1 MVYKIYI
8 STSDDNIEYLAAMHR
23 ALFSIN
29 EVALSAVNAEDM
41 PILGDKRHSA
51 SKTLI
56 QESEVFIGLYDGDY
70 GKIPDGEMKSHEEIE
85 YEFAAEL
92 NKSMLIF
99 VMEGASETSNERQ
112 KAFLDY
118 VMQHNVVTTYT
129 SAEDLAAKVKVALD
143 NYRQT
148 KRHRRGLRPPIQ
160 TFRDRLP
167 QIEQAQTSEE
177 EFDAQVERALELA
190 SDNIEQ
196 IVRRALELHDA
207 QHRVSS
213 EPGEEYDNKIT
224 VEPLWGEPLRRSQFQ
239 SDIFMVMPF
248 REKYNAIFENVIRPV
263 TADLNL
269 TIKRG
274 DEFSSTRGSI
284 MQEVWAALNACKLV
298 IVETTEIN
306 ANVYYEL
313 GIAHTLGKPA
323 ILLSQT
329 KEVDALPFDIRHL
342 RFLVYEDTVEG
353 GKALEASLRNSIIWL
368 MNDIDEQTP

>member
-8 STSDDNIEYLAAMHR
+8 STSDDNTEYLAAMHR

-29 EVALSAVNAEDM
+29 EVALSAIGAEDM
-41 PILGDKRHSA
+41 TILGDKRLNA
-51 SKTLI
+51 AKMLI

-70 GKIPDGEMKSHEEIE
+70 GKIPEGENQSHEEIE
-85 YEFAAEL
+85 YEYAAEL

-99 VMEGASETSNERQ
+99 IMEGAIETANERQ
-112 KAFLDY
+112 KAFLNH

-148 KRHRRGLRPPIQ
+148 KPHRRTLRPPIT

-167 QIEQAQTSEE
+167 QIEQAQTSAE
-177 EFDAQVERALELA
+177 EFDAQIERALELA

-207 QHRVSS
+207 QHRISN
-213 EPGEEYDNKIT
+213 EPSEEYDNKIT

-239 SDIFMVMPF
+239 SDIFMIMPF
-248 REKYNAIFENVIRPV
+248 RDKYNAIFENVIRPV
-263 TADLNL
+263 TANLNL

-306 ANVYYEL
+306 PNVYYEL

-329 KEVDALPFDIRHL
+329 KEIDAIPFDIRHL
-342 RFLVYEDTVEG
+342 RFLVYDDTVEG
-353 GKALEASLRNSIIWL
+353 GKALETSLRNSIIWL
-368 MNDIDEQTP
+368 MNDINEQAP